1 MCNNRKE
8 HVEMTIPE
16 ILDALKTTNGGFPRE
31 AVIEAIAQQEA
42 ITPELL
48 RILEEDTANLEI
60 IAPQQDYMAHIF
72 AMYLL
77 AQFHE
82 PRAYPLL
89 IAFFGKD
96 KDLVDE
102 STGDMVIDSFGKM
115 LAATCNG
122 DISLIKQAI
131 EDETKDEYFRSG
143 ALSALIVLVKENLLS
158 RDEVMEYIKELF
170 RGKIKREFNF
180 LWTDIVATCC
190 DLYPGDVLPEI
201 EQAYNDGLIDE
212 SFIGD
217 MNYVNKIMS
226 KSKDTILAKFMSDPE
241 YHFINDTVKEMN
253 EWGCFKEKI
262 IHYDEWQKIVET
274 DDFKNMQDSYQ
285 IISKNPAP
293 VIHAPKVGRNDP
305 CPCGSGEK
313 YKRCCG

>member
-1 MCNNRKE
+1 
-8 HVEMTIPE
+8 MTIPE

-77 AQFHE
+77 SQFRE

-89 IAFFGKD
+89 IEFFSKD
-96 KDLVDE
+96 QMLVYESAGDVITDDL
-102 STGDMVIDSFGKM
+102 GRM
-115 LAATCNG
+115 LATTCNG

-131 EDETKDEYFRSG
+131 EDETKDEYFRSSV
-143 ALSALIVLVKENLLS
+143 LSALLVFIKENMLS
-158 RDEVMEYIKELF
+158 RDEVMEYIKELLN
-170 RGKIKREFNF
+170 GKIKREFNF
-180 LWTDIVATCC
+180 LWTEIVAMCC

-201 EQAYNDGLIDE
+201 KQAYNDGLIDE

-217 MNYVNKIMS
+217 MNDVNKIMS
-226 KSKDTILAKFMSDPE
+226 KSKDTILAKFMGDPE

-253 EWGCFKEKI
+253 GWGCFKEKI
-262 IHYDEWQKIVET
+262 IYKDELPNIADTEYL
-274 DDFKNMQDSYQ
+274 KNRQESYQ
-285 IISKNPAP
+285 NISKNPAP
-293 VIHAPKVGRNDP
+293 VIIAPKVGRNDP